1 MFVHEHYDIIPD
13 IVVIGKGMGGGIM
26 PIAAIIAR
34 EHLDVAKD
42 ISLGHY
48 THEKSALGCAA
59 ALATIEYIEQHGLLT
74 HATATG
80 HYIEKRLNG
89 LKVKYDIV
97 GDIRVKGM
105 LAAIELVKDRNTK
118 EKAVLDAEKV
128 MYKCLEN
135 GLSFKVSSGNILT
148 LMPPLITTEQQMSE
162 AIDIVE
168 SAIQFIS

>member
-1 MFVHEHYDIIPD
+1 MEKYDII
-13 IVVIGKGMGGGIM
+13 
-26 PIAAIIAR
+26 
-34 EHLDVAKD
+34 
-42 ISLGHY
+42 
-48 THEKSALGCAA
+48 
-59 ALATIEYIEQHGLLT
+59 
-74 HATATG
+74 
-80 HYIEKRLNG
+80 
-89 LKVKYDIV
+89 

-118 EKAVLDAEKV
+118 EKAIDDAEKV

-168 SAIQFIS
+168 SAIRILSWST